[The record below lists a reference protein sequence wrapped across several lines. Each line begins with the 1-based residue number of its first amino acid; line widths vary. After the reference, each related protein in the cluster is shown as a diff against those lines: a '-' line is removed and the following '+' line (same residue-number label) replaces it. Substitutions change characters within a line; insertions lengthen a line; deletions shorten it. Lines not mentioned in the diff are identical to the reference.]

1 MLLTNIPEFIFFK
14 EVASLVALKLWL
26 HCHGFS
32 IGLRSRL
39 EPFYAKRDKT
49 KWLHL
54 GSPFVLSQ
62 RFEVALSPKKW
73 LHPILMGLYMG
84 FYERMF

>member
-14 EVASLVALKLWL
+14 EVASLVALKLWP
-26 HCHGFS
+26 HCHSFS

-49 KWLHL
+49 KWLHPRMPL
-54 GSPFVLSQ
+54 NRAFTKDMWSVDAKMVTSP
-62 RFEVALSPKKW
+62 RWALH
-73 LHPILMGLYMG
+73 LVM
-84 FYERMF
+84 